1 MIYQIFLRSFTP
13 EGTLNAAIPM
23 LPHVKSL
30 GTDYVYLCPTF
41 VQDDDMDEAYWSGNQ
56 RRCALGNPCNPY
68 RIKDYYHVD
77 PEYGT
82 DDDLRRFADAVHA
95 NGMKLMLDLVYFH
108 CGPTAVFLKEHPDFI
123 VRDEDGTPHIGDWH
137 FPQLDYNNPEL
148 CEYMWQNMEYLVREF
163 DADAFRCD
171 VADLVPIDFWV
182 EGRRR
187 VRAIKADFIM
197 LIEGLYEP
205 RWREAY
211 DLIYEFWM
219 SASMKKVLAGTEPAS
234 HIADR
239 RKEYEDKYIF
249 GGTTLLNWENHDYA
263 SGTWTERP
271 DKHFGREATDTMLFL
286 IYTMRGE
293 PFLYNGNEIADGNV
307 HSIYANRHHGGN
319 MVIAWQNALTADGKA
334 RLALVRELD
343 ALRKSHPALS
353 DGTMTFLP
361 AQNDGI
367 LAFVRET
374 DSERLACLVNMRS
387 ETAAYTLD
395 AAAGIVCGRG
405 ASLSDNTVTLSPYG
419 FAVINA

>member
-13 EGTLNAAIPM
+13 EGTLDAAIPL

-41 VQDDDMDEAYWSGNQ
+41 VQDDDMDETYWSNNQ
-56 RRCALGNPCNPY
+56 RRCELGNPCNPY

-95 NGMKLMLDLVYFH
+95 CGMKLMLDLVYFH
-108 CGPTAVFLKEHPDFI
+108 CGPTAVFLEEHPDFI
-123 VRDEDGTPHIGDWH
+123 VRNEDGTPKIGDWH
-137 FPQLDYNNPEL
+137 FPQLNYDNPAL

-163 DADAFRCD
+163 DADGFRCD

-187 VRAIKADFIM
+187 VKAIKEDFIM

-219 SASMKKVLAGTEPAS
+219 SASMKKVLAGMEPAS
-234 HIADR
+234 HIAER

-263 SGTWTERP
+263 SGTWTKRP
-271 DKHFGREATDTMLFL
+271 DKKYGREATDTMLFCV
-286 IYTMRGE
+286 YTMRGE

-307 HSIYANRHHGGN
+307 HSIYANRYHGGN
-319 MVIAWQNALTADGKA
+319 MVIAWQNALTADGQA
-334 RLALVRELD
+334 RLALVRQLD
-343 ALRKSHPALS
+343 ALRRAQPALH
-353 DGTMTFLP
+353 DGSMTFLP
-361 AQNDGI
+361 AQNDSI
-367 LAFVRET
+367 LAFMRET
-374 DSERLACLVNMRS
+374 DGQRLACVVNMRA
-387 ETAAYTLD
+387 E
-395 AAAGIVCGRG
+395 AAAFTLESASGILFGCG
-405 ASLSDNTVTLSPYG
+405 AALSENTVTLAPYG
-419 FAVINA
+419 FAVVNV